1 MAEEFLESIYEEAK
15 LLCELR
21 QVVEW
26 SKVNDSHHAVMAC
39 NVMLQ
44 ELGNLC
50 TKYLEQDR
58 VKVTRLWNSVQDMT
72 KVNGDLILLGDIV
85 EREVIPRLED
95 LIKHWGPIETEN
107 DEGDFRFETSDSGFL
122 TMKDLTHN
130 RYFHS
135 KVDPM
140 WEARKVAE
148 SIFDPKKDSYSILG
162 CGLGYLIYQL
172 YVISNKS
179 IVINVFEKDTRI
191 VEYARNYGVLA
202 WVPEEQLNIVVYTD
216 ILEFLHS
223 AEDESAGFYLFPP
236 ELCYESEEIRTVLEE
251 MAIQYNTF
259 QRFEK
264 DRRINFWRNIRSDSK
279 LITEFDLAQNN
290 KEFIVIA
297 AGPSLDDNMEFL
309 RVNQGKKTMVAV
321 GTVFKKLIESD
332 ITPDMVVV
340 LDPQERTYK
349 QIEGLE
355 EKNIPLLIGM
365 SAYWKFASKYQGDKY
380 LIPIGD
386 SDEVIE
392 FAREHE
398 LSLWASGGTVTFLAM
413 QVAEKFGA
421 QQIYLVGVDLAFPNG
436 VTHATGTMDRT
447 TKDLNNLIPIQG
459 VGNQTVYADR
469 VFIFYREQ
477 IEKRIA
483 ATPEITYYNMSRIGA
498 KIAGTKDGT
507 LIEV

>member
-15 LLCELR
+15 LLCELK

-50 TKYLEQDR
+50 KKYLEQDR
-58 VKVTRLWNSVQDMT
+58 VKVTRLWNSLQNMT

-130 RYFHS
+130 RNFHS

-162 CGLGYLIYQL
+162 CGLVCLIYQL

-202 WVPEEQLNIVVYTD
+202 
-216 ILEFLHS
+216 
-223 AEDESAGFYLFPP
+223 
-236 ELCYESEEIRTVLEE
+236 
-251 MAIQYNTF
+251 
-259 QRFEK
+259 
-264 DRRINFWRNIRSDSK
+264 
-279 LITEFDLAQNN
+279 
-290 KEFIVIA
+290 
-297 AGPSLDDNMEFL
+297 
-309 RVNQGKKTMVAV
+309 
-321 GTVFKKLIESD
+321 
-332 ITPDMVVV
+332 
-340 LDPQERTYK
+340 
-349 QIEGLE
+349 
-355 EKNIPLLIGM
+355 
-365 SAYWKFASKYQGDKY
+365 
-380 LIPIGD
+380 
-386 SDEVIE
+386 
-392 FAREHE
+392 
-398 LSLWASGGTVTFLAM
+398 
-413 QVAEKFGA
+413 
-421 QQIYLVGVDLAFPNG
+421 
-436 VTHATGTMDRT
+436 
-447 TKDLNNLIPIQG
+447 
-459 VGNQTVYADR
+459 
-469 VFIFYREQ
+469 
-477 IEKRIA
+477 
-483 ATPEITYYNMSRIGA
+483 
-498 KIAGTKDGT
+498 
-507 LIEV
+507 